1 MKKNKWH
8 LQKFLTDNSFLLPV
22 ILLTT
27 LGYLGNYLKL
37 NLFFGVDFLFGS
49 IATLLV
55 VYLYGNVWGA
65 IASLIAGSYTYL
77 LWGHPY
83 ATLILV
89 AEAIFVGYFLHKKT
103 SNLVLLDVLYWLFL
117 GMPLIAF
124 CYGVLLNVAWNGTI
138 LIVFKQSI
146 NGMFNAIIANLI
158 INYFPLDKFK
168 LGKNTNKLPHLT
180 LQQTIFNLF
189 ISFVFFPALFLIV
202 INGQQVLDNIKTN
215 LYQDVQSHA
224 TIVENNLK
232 AWYRQ
237 RFQAVED
244 LARLAA
250 KDASLELLQNDINFM
265 KETFASLL
273 RVYVTDANGNILVSD
288 QSKNE
293 LGEGLVGA
301 NVSRHYDWEKL
312 KRTLKP
318 QVTSMHWDEA
328 SIIPHIGLIVPIEKQ
343 GNFAGIAYAS
353 IDLQKLQEFVGLTS
367 EGAETQVLMVDP
379 QGFIIADNQSNTGKI
394 NGMQKFQAHPPEI
407 TNSVGPETF
416 QWLAPPGKPIMVR
429 WRNSY
434 YVKQIPTSLDL
445 PWTTYVKLS
454 LARSMDYLESI
465 YIKSLGMM
473 WVISLLA
480 LAIAILLSRRIVK
493 PIEQLA
499 RITTDLPKKLLDQ
512 KNSKETWSM
521 PQIRIAELYTLAHNF
536 QDMAIA
542 LGQKFGEIKIVNESL
557 ENRVKERTQELW
569 EINEEL
575 KMEIRRRQ
583 KVENDLRLSEER
595 YDLAISGTNDGIW
608 DWHIQTNETY
618 YSPSW
623 MRILGYENQP
633 LPGVISSWADN
644 IHPEDL
650 EASVQAVNDH
660 LNGVTPL
667 YESTH
672 RVRHQQGYYL
682 WIATKGRC
690 IRNAKGEAY
699 RLVGTITDITDK
711 KIAEDQ
717 LRLAKEEAEVA
728 NKAKSE
734 FLATM
739 SHEIRTPMN
748 AVIGMTGLL
757 LDTTLSQ
764 QQREFTEIIRTSGDS
779 LLTIINDILD
789 FSKIESGKLDL
800 EKQPFNLRTCIE
812 DSIDL
817 LAPLAL
823 QKGLELAYFMDSN
836 IPQTVVGDVTR
847 LRQVLVNLLSN
858 AVKFTEKGEVLIT
871 VKAQNSSTDLGFE
884 EICFA
889 VQDTGIGI
897 PAERLNRLFKPFS
910 QIDSSTTRQYG
921 GTGLGLVI
929 SQKLTELMGGKMW
942 VESEMNRGSTFYFSV
957 VVGIVPSISV
967 TESPVTKDLLKEK
980 FLLVVDDNLTNQR
993 VLTLQLQSYGI
1004 DSAVAS
1010 SGREALAM
1018 IHDPAQRKFDLA
1030 ILDMQMPEMD
1040 GISLAQAI
1048 HKIPAYSNL
1057 PLVMLSSL
1065 GNVINM
1071 LDFPMVNFAAYL
1083 NKPIKQSQLY
1093 NILLNI
1099 FEQGKVIHYHPP
1111 VINPKEKL
1119 ADQLPLKILLAED
1132 NVVNQKVALN
1142 ILVKLGY
1149 RADIAANGFEV
1160 LDALRRQSYDVVL
1173 MDVQMP
1179 EMDGITATRSILQE
1193 FPAHKVPRII
1203 AMTANAMQGDRENCL
1218 QAGMNDY
1225 ISKPIIFESLKN
1237 ALSKCQPQNTDMSGH
1252 QIADLNNTSID
1263 DGSLERANVLNTLSE
1278 SDSSDNS
1285 PTVEQST
1292 AEQITLSLISKNT
1305 AGGTTLDLRK
1315 LMEFRD
1321 MAGGDNQILVEL
1333 IDCYLEDSPHLITNM
1348 QEAIASGMTE
1358 NLQRA
1363 AHTLKSSS
1371 ASLGADVLSQ
1381 LCKQMEGFGRSGKLA
1396 GTAELFQQIV
1406 PEYEGV
1412 VLALNDFKD
1421 SISS

>member
-1 MKKNKWH
+1 MKKNKW
-8 LQKFLTDNSFLLPV
+8 QPQRFLTNNSFLLPV
-22 ILLTT
+22 ILLTA
-27 LGYLGNYLKL
+27 LGYLGNYLNL

-55 VYLYGNVWGA
+55 VYLYGTVWGA
-65 IASLIAGSYTYL
+65 IASLIAGSYTYI

-89 AEAIFVGYFLHKKT
+89 AEAIFIGCFLHRKT
-103 SNLVLLDVLYWLFL
+103 SNLVLLNVLYWLFL
-117 GMPLIAF
+117 GMPLVAF
-124 CYGVLLNVAWNGTI
+124 CYGILLNVAWNGTI

-158 INYFPLDKFK
+158 INYFPLYKFK
-168 LGKNTNKLPHLT
+168 LGKNTDKLPHLT

-224 TIVENNLK
+224 VIVENNLK

-244 LARLAA
+244 LAHLAA

-265 KETFASLL
+265 KETFPSFL
-273 RVYVTDANGNILVSD
+273 RVYITDVNGNILVSN

-293 LGEGLVGA
+293 LGEGLVGV
-301 NVSRHYDWEKL
+301 NVAGHHDWEAL

-318 QVTSMHWDEA
+318 EMTDMERDEA
-328 SIIPHIGLIVPIEKQ
+328 SLIPHIGLLVPINKQ

-353 IDLQKLQEFVGLTS
+353 IDLKKLQEFVGLTT
-367 EGAETQVLMVDP
+367 EGAATQVLMVDTK
-379 QGFIIADNQSNTGKI
+379 GFIIADNQLDQTKRNTI
-394 NGMQKFQAHPPEI
+394 EEFQPHPPEI
-407 TNSVGPETF
+407 TNQVGPETF

-429 WRNSY
+429 WRNSF
-434 YVKQIPTSLDL
+434 YVRKIMPSLDL

-454 LARSMDYLESI
+454 LANSMNYLESI

-473 WVISLLA
+473 WMISLLA
-480 LAIAILLSRRIVK
+480 LAIAILLSRRLVR

-512 KNSKETWSM
+512 KNPKETWSM

-633 LPGVISSWADN
+633 LPAVISSWADN

-650 EASVQAVNDH
+650 ELSVQAVNHH
-660 LNGVTPL
+660 LEGLTPL
-667 YESTH
+667 YEGTH
-672 RVRHQQGYYL
+672 RVRHQQGHYL
-682 WIATKGRC
+682 WIAAKGRC

-757 LDTTLSQ
+757 LDTPLTL

-823 QKGLELAYFMDSN
+823 QKGLELAYFMESN

-871 VKAQNSSTDLGFE
+871 VKAENSSTELGCE

-897 PAERLNRLFKPFS
+897 PSKRLNRLFKPFS

-942 VESEMNRGSTFYFSV
+942 VESEINQGSTFYFSV
-957 VVGIVPSISV
+957 VVGIVPSISII
-967 TESPVTKDLLKEK
+967 ESPVTKDLLKDK

-1004 DSAVAS
+1004 DSTVAS
-1010 SGREALAM
+1010 SGREALVM
-1018 IHDPAQRKFDLA
+1018 IHNPQQRKFDLA

-1040 GISLAQAI
+1040 GVSLAQAI
-1048 HKIPAYSNL
+1048 HKIPEYSNL

-1065 GNVINM
+1065 GNVMNM

-1093 NILLNI
+1093 TILLNI
-1099 FEQGKVIHYHPP
+1099 FEQGKVIHYHPT

-1142 ILVKLGY
+1142 ILAKLGY

-1193 FPAHKVPRII
+1193 FSHDKVPRII
-1203 AMTANAMQGDRENCL
+1203 AMTANAMQGDREICL

-1237 ALSKCQPQNTDMSGH
+1237 ALSKCQVKNSDIDDHTIANMNDYNPQPSE
-1252 QIADLNNTSID
+1252 LSNTSPT
-1263 DGSLERANVLNTLSE
+1263 LEQ
-1278 SDSSDNS
+1278 
-1285 PTVEQST
+1285 PT
-1292 AEQITLSLISKNT
+1292 AEVVVPSPSEASKNT
-1305 AGGTTLDLRK
+1305 PVSTTLDLRK
-1315 LMEFRD
+1315 LLEFRD

-1333 IDCYLEDSPHLITNM
+1333 IDCYLEDSPNLINNM
-1348 QEAIASGMTE
+1348 AEAIAVGVAE

-1381 LCKQMEGFGRSGKLA
+1381 LCKQMEGLGRSGEFT
-1396 GTAELFQQIV
+1396 GTAELFQQIT
-1406 PEYEGV
+1406 PEYEEV
-1412 VLALNDFKD
+1412 VIALNLFKA